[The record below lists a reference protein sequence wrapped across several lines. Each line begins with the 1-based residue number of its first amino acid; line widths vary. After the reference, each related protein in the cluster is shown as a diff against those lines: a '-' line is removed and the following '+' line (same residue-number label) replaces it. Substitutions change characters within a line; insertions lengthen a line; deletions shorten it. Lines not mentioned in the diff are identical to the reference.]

1 MEIEPNNVSR
11 PSNDFAGRFSEE
23 PFSPGRPKAD
33 RGNHRR
39 HGGAD
44 RVGLNRTAGSG
55 DRRNSARA
63 SDPGHGVFV
72 GAPPSSANQDPQYA
86 TVHPSP
92 RPFVVQLNSP
102 VSRDSRETRIHAVH
116 R

>member
-33 RGNHRR
+33 RGNHRW

-72 GAPPSSANQDPQYA
+72 GAPPSSANQDRRAHKNSVPRIA
-86 TVHPSP
+86 SPSGITTKE
-92 RPFVVQLNSP
+92 FLW
-102 VSRDSRETRIHAVH
+102 
-116 R
+116 